1 MRSRS
6 RFRCGWTER
15 LTSARSPE
23 APGQPSPPTAP
34 FTLGYRPPLD
44 GLRGVSILAVMSY
57 HIGLI
62 RGGFLGV
69 DIFFVLSG
77 FLITTLLMD
86 EWARTGRISLG
97 QFYARRALRLL
108 PALVALVIACDVA
121 VMIIARLYW
130 PEVFGPVVLG
140 MVYASVA
147 ALLYMANWVV
157 VSVQTLWILG
167 HTWSLSIEEQF
178 YLIWPL
184 CLLALLRWVRRRGFI
199 LALLLLGIS
208 ASLILK
214 VALVRAQSSVLR
226 IFFGLDT
233 RFDELLIGCVVGV
246 FASWGLLAGSRR
258 SRGRLGAAAGAGA
271 ALLAFMLWRAV
282 WRDQVM
288 LGGGL
293 TAAAAA
299 AGVLIADII
308 ARPSG
313 WLASALGRQ
322 PLVGIGR
329 ISYGLYLWH
338 FPIVYGCGALAVDG
352 TPPDFPRASL
362 AVGLT
367 FLVAAASFR
376 WIEQPMLKIKRRF
389 TP

>member
-1 MRSRS
+1 
-6 RFRCGWTER
+6 
-15 LTSARSPE
+15 
-23 APGQPSPPTAP
+23 
-34 FTLGYRPPLD
+34 
-44 GLRGVSILAVMSY
+44 VSILAVMSY

-77 FLITTLLMD
+77 FLITTILMD

-97 QFYARRALRLL
+97 KFYARRALRLL
-108 PALVALVIACDVA
+108 PALVSLVVACDVA

-140 MVYASVA
+140 MAYASVA

-214 VALVRAQSSVLR
+214 VALVRAHSSILR

-246 FASWGLLAGSRR
+246 FASWGLLDGSRG

-271 ALLAFMLWRAV
+271 ALLAFMLWRAG
-282 WRDQVM
+282 WRDPVM

-338 FPIVYGCGALAVDG
+338 FPIVWGCGALAVDG
-352 TPPDFPRASL
+352 TPTDFPRAAL

-367 FLVAAASFR
+367 FLTAAASFR
-376 WIEQPMLKIKRRF
+376 WIEQPILKIKRRF

>member
-1 MRSRS
+1 
-6 RFRCGWTER
+6 
-15 LTSARSPE
+15 
-23 APGQPSPPTAP
+23 
-34 FTLGYRPPLD
+34 
-44 GLRGVSILAVMSY
+44 MSY

-86 EWARTGRISLG
+86 ECTRTGRISLG
-97 QFYARRALRLL
+97 KFYARRALRLL
-108 PALVALVIACDVA
+108 PALVVLVVACDIA
-121 VMIIARLYW
+121 VMVIARLYW
-130 PEVFGPVVLG
+130 PEVFGPVMLG
-140 MVYASVA
+140 MIYASVA

-199 LALLLLGIS
+199 LALLILGIS

-214 VALVRAQSSVLR
+214 VVLVRAHSSVLR

-258 SRGRLGAAAGAGA
+258 SLGGFGAAAAAGA
-271 ALLAFMLWRAV
+271 ALLAFMLWRAI
-282 WRDQVM
+282 WRDPVM
-288 LGGGL
+288 LGGGM
-293 TAAAAA
+293 TVAAAA

-313 WLASALGRQ
+313 WLASALGRR

-352 TPPDFPRASL
+352 TPPDLPRAAL
-362 AVGLT
+362 AIGLT

-376 WIEQPMLKIKRRF
+376 WIEQPMLRIKRRF

>member
-1 MRSRS
+1 
-6 RFRCGWTER
+6 
-15 LTSARSPE
+15 
-23 APGQPSPPTAP
+23 
-34 FTLGYRPPLD
+34 
-44 GLRGVSILAVMSY
+44 VSILAVMSY

-77 FLITTLLMD
+77 FLITTILMD

-97 QFYARRALRLL
+97 NFYARRALRLL
-108 PALVALVIACDVA
+108 PALVSLVVACDVA

-140 MVYASVA
+140 MAYASVVA
-147 ALLYMANWVV
+147 MFYVGNWVLI
-157 VSVQTLWILG
+157 SGQTLWILG

-184 CLLALLRWVRRRGFI
+184 FLLALLRWVRRRGFI
-199 LALLLLGIS
+199 LALLVLGI
-208 ASLILK
+208 ATSLILK
-214 VALVRAQSSVLR
+214 VALLRAHSSVWR

-246 FASWGLLAGSRR
+246 FASWGLLAGPRR
-258 SRGRLGAAAGAGA
+258 SIGPLGVAAAAGAA
-271 ALLAFMLWRAV
+271 VLAFMLWRAG
-282 WRDQVM
+282 WWEPVM
-288 LGGGL
+288 LGGGV

-352 TPPDFPRASL
+352 TPPDLPRAAL

-376 WIEQPMLKIKRRF
+376 WIEQPILKIKRRF

>member
-1 MRSRS
+1 
-6 RFRCGWTER
+6 
-15 LTSARSPE
+15 
-23 APGQPSPPTAP
+23 
-34 FTLGYRPPLD
+34 
-44 GLRGVSILAVMSY
+44 VSILAVMSY

-62 RGGFLGV
+62 QGGFLGV
-69 DIFFVLSG
+69 DVFFVLSG

-108 PALVALVIACDVA
+108 PALVLLVIACDVA
-121 VMIIARLYW
+121 VMVIARLYW

-140 MVYASVA
+140 MAYASAVA
-147 ALLYMANWVV
+147 FFYISNWVMI
-157 VSVQTLWILG
+157 SGQTLWILG

-178 YLIWPL
+178 YLLWPL

-214 VALVRAQSSVLR
+214 VALVRAQSSILR

-233 RFDELLIGCVVGV
+233 RFDQLLIGCVVGV
-246 FASWGLLAGSRR
+246 FASWGLFAGSRR
-258 SRGRLGAAAGAGA
+258 SRGGLGAAAAAGA
-271 ALLAFMLWRAV
+271 ALLAFMLWRAG
-282 WRDQVM
+282 WREPVM

-338 FPIVYGCGALAVDG
+338 FPIVYGFGALAVDG
-352 TPPDFPRASL
+352 TPPNFPRAAL
-362 AVGLT
+362 AIGLT
-367 FLVAAASFR
+367 FLVAAASFH
-376 WIEQPMLKIKRRF
+376 WIEQPMLRIKRRF